1 MNKHLLIALDY
12 KNRSKEEL
20 KENYKAAKA
29 AADADADADAVYVAY
44 ADAAADAY
52 AYAVAYVADADAVN
66 VDALEYWL
74 NRYFEKTGENIE
86 DYEKALEDMRK

>member
-29 AADADADADAVYVAY
+29 A
-44 ADAAADAY
+44 DAA
-52 AYAVAYVADADAVN
+52 AYAVAYVADAADADAVN